1 MSACTDSTTNHR
13 KNCGQQFGGELQHC
27 VARVSWSEFP
37 DGLAHVTA
45 SLSVIER
52 LWSLGFGPNGSGEL
66 ANPAIYGYEQD
77 ERGRWRMPMTDD
89 ERDALTARYAD
100 GAE

>member
-1 MSACTDSTTNHR
+1 MSECKDSPR
-13 KNCGQQFGGELQHC
+13 VGRISCGGTYGGELQHC
-27 VARVSWSEFP
+27 VARVSWSQFP

-52 LWSLGFGPNGSGEL
+52 LWSIGFGPKGSGEF
-66 ANPAIYGYEQD
+66 ANPADHGYEQD

-89 ERDALTARYAD
+89 ERAQVATLRGVA
-100 GAE
+100 